1 MDNLDNFFELVKEEK
16 KRKEEQEEIKRKE
29 EEKKKS
35 TPTNSNKTNP
45 SENLEN
51 FFRW

>member
-29 EEKKKS
+29 EEKKKY

-45 SENLEN
+45 SEN
-51 FFRW
+51 